1 MHTVGAYALL
11 PWRGPMEKPD
21 TACKRIGGG
30 RGGVKGE
37 TDPGGSVHDKGT
49 GRVRARG
56 KPRTKARGEA
66 RKKRS

>member
-1 MHTVGAYALL
+1 MQED
-11 PWRGPMEKPD
+11 WR
-21 TACKRIGGG
+21 G

-66 RKKRS
+66 MEKRS